1 MYSQRLNKHL
11 YVIDLKAIGI
21 KNFIASYV
29 LIGNKTM
36 VVETGPTTSI
46 KNLLMGLNEI
56 GISKDNVDYVAV
68 SHIHIDHA
76 GGAGTL
82 LKHLPKARLLV
93 HAAGAPHL
101 VRPNKLWRQTKRVLG
116 EIADLYGRIAPVP
129 ERRIIIAKEGMAI
142 DLGEGIE
149 LKILETL
156 GHASH
161 HLSYHENNG
170 NGIFTGD
177 AAGVYLPKLDVVI
190 PTTPPPCHLQIAFTS
205 LDRLKKLAPE
215 RLYYTHFGM
224 RKDAVPNLEAY
235 KIQLKLWSRMVIEGM
250 EDERGVEAI
259 YERVLEEDASMRKA
273 ASVIRNNLVFRRGIV
288 GQSIKGLIGYFKKHA
303 RAINV
308 PERRVT

>member
-1 MYSQRLNKHL
+1 MYSRRLNNHL

-21 KNFIASYV
+21 TNFIASYV
-29 LIGNKTM
+29 LIGDKTM

-46 KNLLMGLNEI
+46 KNLLVGLDEI
-56 GISKDNVDYVAV
+56 GISKDTVDYVAIT
-68 SHIHIDHA
+68 HIHIDHA

-101 VRPNKLWRQTKRVLG
+101 LRPNKLWRQTKRVLG
-116 EIADLYGRIAPVP
+116 EIADMYGKIDPVP
-129 ERRIIIAKEGMAI
+129 ERRIIIAKEGTVI

-161 HLSYHENNG
+161 HLSYHETHG

-177 AAGVYLPKLDVVI
+177 AAGVYLPTLDVVI

-224 RKDAVPNLEAY
+224 REDAVPKLEAY
-235 KIQLKLWSRMVIEGM
+235 KTQLTLWSRTVIEGM
-250 EDERGVEAI
+250 GDEGGVDAI
-259 YERVLEEDASMRKA
+259 YERLLEEDASMRKA

-288 GQSIKGLIGYFKKHA
+288 EQSIKGLIGYFKNHGIKA
-303 RAINV
+303 
-308 PERRVT
+308 

>member
-1 MYSQRLNKHL
+1 MYSQRLNNHL

-46 KNLLMGLNEI
+46 KNLLVGLDEI
-56 GISKDNVDYVAV
+56 GISKDSVDYVAV

-93 HAAGAPHL
+93 HAEGAPHL
-101 VRPNKLWRQTKRVLG
+101 VRPNKLWWQTKRVLG
-116 EIADLYGRIAPVP
+116 EIADMYGRIDPVP
-129 ERRIIIAKEGMAI
+129 ERRIIIVKEGTAI

-205 LDRLKKLAPE
+205 LDRLMKLAPE

-224 RKDAVPNLEAY
+224 REDAVPNLEAY
-235 KIQLKLWSRMVIEGM
+235 KTQLKLWSRTVIEGM
-250 EDERGVEAI
+250 EEEMGVETI

-288 GQSIKGLIGYFKKHA
+288 EQSIKGLIGYFKKRGTKA
-303 RAINV
+303 
-308 PERRVT
+308 